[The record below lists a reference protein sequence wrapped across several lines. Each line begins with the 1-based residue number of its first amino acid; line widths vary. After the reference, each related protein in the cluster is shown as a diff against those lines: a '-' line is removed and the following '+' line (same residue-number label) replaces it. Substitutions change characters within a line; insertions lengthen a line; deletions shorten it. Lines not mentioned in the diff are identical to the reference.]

1 MSPRAGALHD
11 GAVEIRIVLDQAEPP
26 AGRLRVVPGAG
37 QPRPPVTAGEIRFT
51 GWLGLLKALY
61 EVTGAAGPGLSG
73 RA

>member
-1 MSPRAGALHD
+1 MSPRAGGLHD

-37 QPRPPVTAGEIRFT
+37 QPRLPATAGEIRFT

-61 EVTGAAGPGLSG
+61 QVTGAAGSGLPGG
-73 RA
+73 A